1 MSCVSSVSTSILF
14 NGGKLE
20 PILPSRG
27 ICQGDPLS
35 PYLFILCL
43 DYLGQLIHDK
53 CEENLWDPVKTSRSG
68 PAFSHMF
75 FADDLVLF
83 AKANQVSC
91 ATIREVLDNFCEQSG
106 QTINVA
112 KSRVFFSPNVD
123 DNSHEM
129 MCDTLGFQAT
139 SLLGNYLGIPIKQ
152 PGSTGQDFNFVLDRV
167 KPKLAGW
174 KANLLSM
181 AGRAVLI
188 QSSLSTIPA
197 YVMQCAQLLSKVLD
211 NVDRI
216 NRNFLWGSIES
227 VKKVHWVGWQKV
239 TKPKSEGGLGFQTAR
254 GRNTALLAKLNWRF
268 HIEKEALWSQVLRQK
283 YCNHQRINSR
293 NMDKLPCSQVWKGMK
308 KGMPIFQKGVRWMP
322 GRESDLSFWFDR
334 WTNSGPLRGTVIGP
348 LTQEEANLK
357 VREVASMGNW
367 DWSRLSLE
375 IPLDIRL
382 EIQATLLL

>member
-129 MCDTLGFQAT
+129 MCDTFGFQAT

-167 KPKLAGW
+167 KPKLARW

-227 VKKVHWVGWQKV
+227 VKKVH
-239 TKPKSEGGLGFQTAR
+239 
-254 GRNTALLAKLNWRF
+254 
-268 HIEKEALWSQVLRQK
+268 
-283 YCNHQRINSR
+283 
-293 NMDKLPCSQVWKGMK
+293 
-308 KGMPIFQKGVRWMP
+308 
-322 GRESDLSFWFDR
+322 
-334 WTNSGPLRGTVIGP
+334 
-348 LTQEEANLK
+348 
-357 VREVASMGNW
+357 
-367 DWSRLSLE
+367 
-375 IPLDIRL
+375 
-382 EIQATLLL
+382 